1 MISKEQFKDIISSY
15 IHNEDRVSKISSLMG
30 ISLFEMDIVGYSSIL
45 FGKILP
51 ILFEENAVE
60 NIKWWVWEKRG
71 NSSLKMYIDDKEIPT
86 ETIDDLWEI
95 IKDECK

>member
-1 MISKEQFKDIISSY
+1 
-15 IHNEDRVSKISSLMG
+15 MG
-30 ISLFEMDIVGYSSIL
+30 ISLFEMDIVDYPSIL
-45 FGKILP
+45 FGKVLP

-60 NIKWWVWEKRG
+60 NIEWWIWEKRG

-95 IKDECK
+95 VKDERK